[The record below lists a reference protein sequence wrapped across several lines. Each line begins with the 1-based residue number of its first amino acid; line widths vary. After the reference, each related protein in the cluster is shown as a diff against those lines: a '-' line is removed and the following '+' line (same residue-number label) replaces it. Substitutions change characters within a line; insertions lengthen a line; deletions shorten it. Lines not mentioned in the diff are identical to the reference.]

1 MTAPHQL
8 TSQFIPLFNM
18 NGESTMIL
26 GFAMNQNRLAVPTW
40 SWAMEKY
47 QPVRILE
54 LGSYNGGLAT
64 ALGVHAWNLGRHA
77 PDGIGC
83 KVITYDRMVAPDQRF
98 APLSAF
104 LGIEFRQC
112 DLYAPE
118 TVAEII
124 ELVRSPGRT
133 FLLCDG
139 GDKKLE
145 VNTYAP
151 HLKPGDVIAGHD
163 YNALAYAAEIPDAEK
178 WWPWTE
184 LRKDDVAEIVTAA
197 GLVPFHQE
205 HFDLA
210 GWLAYTK
217 P

>member
-1 MTAPHQL
+1 M
-8 TSQFIPLFNM
+8 IPLFNM
-18 NGESTMIL
+18 DGTSTMIL

-40 SWAMEKY
+40 SWAMEVY
-47 QPVRILE
+47 QPARIVE
-54 LGSYNGGLAT
+54 LGSYNAAFAT

-104 LGIEFRQC
+104 LGVQCRKC

-118 TVAEII
+118 TIAEIT

-145 VNTYAP
+145 VNTYAGII
-151 HLKPGDVIAGHD
+151 KPGDVIAGHD
-163 YNALAYAAEIPDAEK
+163 YNAMAEMPHIPDPEK
-178 WWPWTE
+178 WWPWHE
-184 LRKDDVAEIVTAA
+184 LTKDHVAEAVTKA
-197 GLVPFHQE
+197 GLLPFHQD
-205 HFDLA
+205 HFDMA
-210 GWLAYTK
+210 GWLAYQK